1 MKKEQTKE
9 DNVMILCSMAEEEPW
24 FFQRENEEETLL
36 V

>member
-1 MKKEQTKE
+1 MKE

-24 FFQRENEEETLL
+24 FFFQKRELKETLI